1 MLDSV
6 LENNM
11 IFDTHCHL
19 NHDDLYN
26 DRKEIIDNA
35 KKAGVSKFLVVG
47 YDKETSIR
55 AVEIANEFDCCYA
68 AIGFHPTE
76 IFDITDEDYDDVMK
90 LVDNPKVVA
99 IGEIGL
105 DYHWIKD
112 PIQRELQKEY
122 FIKQI
127 EFANE
132 HHLPICIHNRDS
144 NEDCFNI
151 LKENRPLYGAI
162 MHCYS
167 GSVEM
172 MQELIKFDG
181 LYISLGGPVTFTNA
195 KTPKAVAEEVPLD
208 RLLIETDSPY
218 LTPHPHRGEKNEPK
232 HICLVS
238 EEIARLKNM
247 SRKHLEDVIYKNS
260 LRIFGIK
267 DEN

>member
-1 MLDSV
+1 
-6 LENNM
+6 M

-19 NHDDLYN
+19 NHDDLYPN
-26 DRKEIIDNA
+26 REEVIDNA
-35 KKAGVSKFLVVG
+35 IKAGVKKFLVVG
-47 YDKETSIR
+47 YDKETSLR
-55 AVEIANEFDCCYA
+55 AIKIAHEYDFCYA

-76 IFDITDEDYDDVMK
+76 IFDLSEEDYLEVMNHVDDS
-90 LVDNPKVVA
+90 KVVA

-127 EFANE
+127 NFANE
-132 HHLPICIHNRDS
+132 HKLPICIHNRDS

-151 LKENRPLYGAI
+151 LKEHRPLYGAV

-172 MQELIKFDG
+172 MKELVKMDKV
-181 LYISLGGPVTFTNA
+181 YISLGGPVTFTNA

-208 RLLIETDSPY
+208 RLLVETDSPY

-232 HICLVS
+232 HICLVT
-238 EEIARLKNM
+238 EEIANLKAM
-247 SRKHLEDVIYKNS
+247 SRKHLEDVIFKNS
-260 LRIFGIK
+260 LRVFNIQ
-267 DEN
+267 DED

>member
-1 MLDSV
+1 M
-6 LENNM
+6 M
-11 IFDTHCHL
+11 FDTHCHL
-19 NHDDLYN
+19 NHEDIYP
-26 DRKEIIDNA
+26 RIKEVILDA
-35 KKAGVSKFLVVG
+35 QKTGVKKFLVVG
-47 YDKETSIR
+47 YDKKTSLL
-55 AVEIANEFDCCYA
+55 AVKIAKKFDCCYA

-76 IFDITDEDYDDVMK
+76 IFDLTDKDYDKVMS
-90 LVDNPKVVA
+90 LVTEPKVVA

-132 HHLPICIHNRDS
+132 HHLPVCIHNRDS

-151 LKENRPLYGAI
+151 LKEYTPKYGAVL
-162 MHCYS
+162 HCYS

-172 MQELIKFDG
+172 MKELVKFDNF
-181 LYISLGGPVTFTNA
+181 YISLGGPVTFTNA
-195 KTPKAVAEEVPLD
+195 KTPKAVAEEVPLE

-232 HICLVS
+232 YICLVS

-247 SRKHLEDVIYKNS
+247 SRKHLDDVLYQNS
-260 LRIFGIK
+260 LRVFNIK
-267 DEN
+267 DED

>member
-1 MLDSV
+1 
-6 LENNM
+6 M

-19 NHDDLYN
+19 NSEELYP
-26 DRKEIIDNA
+26 RIDEVIDAA
-35 KKAGVSKFLVVG
+35 KKTGVEKFLVVG
-47 YDKETSIR
+47 YDKETSLR
-55 AVEIANEFDCCYA
+55 AIEIAHQYDCCYA

-76 IFDITDEDYDDVMK
+76 IFDVTEEDYQEVMSHVDDE
-90 LVDNPKVVA
+90 KVVA

-112 PIQRELQKEY
+112 PIQREIEKEW
-122 FIKQI
+122 FIRQI
-127 EFANE
+127 YFANE
-132 HHLPICIHNRDS
+132 RHLPICIHNRDS

-151 LKENRPLYGAI
+151 LKEHRPQYGLV

-172 MQELIKFDG
+172 MKEIVKWDKA
-181 LYISLGGPVTFTNA
+181 YISLGGPVTFTNA
-195 KTPKAVAEEVPLD
+195 KTPKTVAEEVPLD

-232 HICLVS
+232 YICLVS

-247 SRKHLEDVIYKNS
+247 SKKHLEAVIFDNSCRVFNIKNEN
-260 LRIFGIK
+260 K
-267 DEN
+267 D

>member
-1 MLDSV
+1 
-6 LENNM
+6 M

-19 NHDDLYN
+19 NHDDLYEN
-26 DRKEIIDNA
+26 RDEIIANA
-35 KKAGVSKFLVVG
+35 EKAGVKKFLVIG
-47 YDKETSIR
+47 YDKATSLR
-55 AVEIANEFDCCYA
+55 AIEIAHEYDCCYA
-68 AIGFHPTE
+68 AIGIHPTE
-76 IFDITDEDYDDVMK
+76 IFDLEEKDYLEVMSHVDD
-90 LVDNPKVVA
+90 PKVVA

-112 PIQRELQKEY
+112 PVQRELEKEW

-127 EFANE
+127 DFANE

-144 NEDCFNI
+144 NEDCLTI
-151 LKENRPLYGAI
+151 LKEHTPKYGAV

-172 MQELIKFDG
+172 MEELLKIPG

-208 RLLIETDSPY
+208 RLLVETDSPY

-232 HICLVS
+232 YICLVS
-238 EEIARLKNM
+238 EEIANLKNM
-247 SRKHLEDVIYKNS
+247 SRKHLEDVVYKNS
-260 LRIFGIK
+260 LKVFNIN
-267 DEN
+267 E

>member
-1 MLDSV
+1 
-6 LENNM
+6 M

-19 NHDDLYN
+19 NHEDLLP
-26 DRKEIIDNA
+26 RIDEVISDA
-35 KKAGVSKFLVVG
+35 QKTGVKKFLVVG
-47 YDKETSIR
+47 YDKETSFK
-55 AVEIANEFDCCYA
+55 AVEIATKYECCYA

-76 IFDITDEDYDDVMK
+76 IFDLTDEDYDKTMA
-90 LVDNPKVVA
+90 LIANPKVVA

-112 PIQRELQKEY
+112 PIQRELQKKY

-127 EFANE
+127 DFANE

-151 LKENRPLYGAI
+151 LKEHRPLYGMV

-172 MQELIKFDG
+172 MKEMVKWDKC
-181 LYISLGGPVTFTNA
+181 YISLGGPVTFTNA
-195 KTPKAVAEEVPLD
+195 KTPKAVAEEVPLN

-247 SRKHLEDVIYKNS
+247 SRKHLDAVIYENS
-260 LRIFGIK
+260 CRLFNIK
-267 DEN
+267 DED

>member
-1 MLDSV
+1 
-6 LENNM
+6 M

-19 NHDDLYN
+19 NSEELYPRI
-26 DRKEIIDNA
+26 DEIIDAA
-35 KKAGVSKFLVVG
+35 KKTGVETFLVVG
-47 YDKETSIR
+47 YDKETSLR
-55 AVEIANEFDCCYA
+55 AIKIAHTYDCCYA

-76 IFDITDEDYDDVMK
+76 IFDISEEDYQEVMSH
-90 LVDNPKVVA
+90 VNDEKVVA

-112 PIQRELQKEY
+112 PIQRELEKEW
-122 FIKQI
+122 FIRQI

-144 NEDCFNI
+144 NEDCVNI
-151 LKENRPLYGAI
+151 LKEYRPLYGLV

-172 MQELIKFDG
+172 MREIVKWDKA
-181 LYISLGGPVTFTNA
+181 YISLGGPVTFTNA

-232 HICLVS
+232 YICLVS

-247 SRKHLEDVIYKNS
+247 SKKHLEAVVFDNSCRVFNIKNEN
-260 LRIFGIK
+260 K
-267 DEN
+267 D

>member
-1 MLDSV
+1 
-6 LENNM
+6 M

-19 NHDDLYN
+19 NSEELYP
-26 DRKEIIDNA
+26 RIDEVIDAA
-35 KKAGVSKFLVVG
+35 KKTGVEKFLVVG
-47 YDKETSIR
+47 YDKETSLR
-55 AVEIANEFDCCYA
+55 AIEIAHQYDCCYA

-76 IFDITDEDYDDVMK
+76 IFDVTEEDYQEVMSHVDDE
-90 LVDNPKVVA
+90 KVVA

-112 PIQRELQKEY
+112 PIQREIEKEW
-122 FIKQI
+122 FIRQI
-127 EFANE
+127 YFANE

-151 LKENRPLYGAI
+151 LKEHRPQYGLV

-172 MQELIKFDG
+172 MKEIVKWDKA
-181 LYISLGGPVTFTNA
+181 YISLGGPVTFTNA
-195 KTPKAVAEEVPLD
+195 KTPKAVAEEIPLD

-218 LTPHPHRGEKNEPK
+218 LTPHPHRGLKNEPK
-232 HICLVS
+232 YISLVS

-247 SRKHLEDVIYKNS
+247 SRKHLDDVLYKNS
-260 LRIFGIK
+260 CRVFNIK
-267 DEN
+267 DED

>member
-132 HHLPICIHNRDS
+132 RHLPICIHNRDS

-218 LTPHPHRGEKNEPK
+218 MAPTPMRGKRNESAYVKYVLEQAAILKEIDINELEK
-232 HICLVS
+232 IT
-238 EEIARLKNM
+238 EENTIRFFNL
-247 SRKHLEDVIYKNS
+247 D
-260 LRIFGIK
+260 
-267 DEN
+267 